1 MNTSHRTIAAVAAGS
16 MLALGVAVTQA
27 AATPADT
34 PMVGSGATA
43 PDTQT
48 LQYMR
53 EEERLARDLYAALA
67 KQHDGARP
75 MSTITTSE
83 QRHYDAVGTLLTRYG
98 VSDPSAG
105 RPAGSYAFPELQK
118 AYDAWLAKGKTSV
131 NAAYQVGIELE
142 KADIADLEKAIAAA
156 TDADVRQ
163 VYTSL
168 LKGSNNH
175 LDAFEAAAS
184 GKTVGAGQGMR
195 NGRGR
200 QGMQNGQGLQ
210 NGQGMQNGRGRQGQG
225 MQQGRQGGQAQTRQ
239 GPASRPS
246 SGPANGPQQSQ
257 GQRGA
262 GPRDGSCLTD
272 TTS

>member
-1 MNTSHRTIAAVAAGS
+1 MNATHRTIAAVAAGS
-16 MLALGVAVTQA
+16 MLALGVAVTHA
-27 AATPADT
+27 AASPAATP
-34 PMVGSGATA
+34 MVDSAATA

-67 KQHDGARP
+67 QQHDGARP
-75 MSTITTSE
+75 MSMITTSE

-105 RPAGSYAFPELQK
+105 RAAGGYTYPELQK

-156 TDADVRQ
+156 TDADVKQ

-184 GKTVGAGQGMR
+184 GKTVGAGA
-195 NGRGR
+195 
-200 QGMQNGQGLQ
+200 GMQD
-210 NGQGMQNGRGRQGQG
+210 GQGMQNGRGRQGQG

-239 GPASRPS
+239 GPASRPG
-246 SGPANGPQQSQ
+246 SGQGNGPQQGQ